1 VVDKARL
8 RSVVQRA
15 LRRQPQIT
23 LRALL
28 DAEPLHQG
36 LAELVAYLELAH
48 TGGDRGALDGLRA
61 LVDEAVEEPVRW
73 QARDTGGEPVTR
85 EARLPRLIFTR

>member
-1 VVDKARL
+1 VVYNALL
-8 RSVVQRA
+8 RSTVQRA

-23 LRALL
+23 LRELL

-48 TGGDRGALDGLRA
+48 AGAGGDGLEGLRA
-61 LVDEAVEEPVRW
+61 LVDEAVEEPIRW
-73 QARDTGGEPVTR
+73 LASNAVGEAVTR
-85 EARLPRLIFTR
+85 EARLPRVIFTR